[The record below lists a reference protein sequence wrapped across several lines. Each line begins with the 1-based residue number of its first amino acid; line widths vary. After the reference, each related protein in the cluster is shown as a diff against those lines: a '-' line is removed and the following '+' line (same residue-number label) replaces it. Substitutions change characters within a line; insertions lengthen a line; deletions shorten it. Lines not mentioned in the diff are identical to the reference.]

1 MDVEEPL
8 VLLNPGPACTSERVR
23 AALGRGDMCH
33 REPEFSE
40 LLASIRDGL
49 VRSLGVAS
57 THEAVVLTGSGTASL
72 EMATI
77 SSVRAGRKMLVV
89 VNGVYGERIAR
100 IARTHGS
107 EVVEVRSPNTVP
119 ADPAEVVAVLDRHAD
134 VDAVACVEHETST
147 GLLNPV
153 AEIGRALASR
163 PVVFC
168 VDAISSMACEEQELA
183 GIGGDF
189 IAGTANKGLHG
200 LPGISFVLVSAE
212 GIERLRQVPERS
224 LYLNAATYLDGQ
236 RKGDVPFT
244 PAVQVC
250 YALDEAIKELEEEG
264 GHKKRAEDY
273 RERAELVRKGY
284 DALGLEILVE
294 EPYRANCVTALKL
307 PNGID
312 YTTLHD
318 RLRARG
324 FVIYAGQ
331 GNLSSEIFR
340 VATMGHLSLAQLSR
354 FVDALGDALRER

>member
-23 AALGRGDMCH
+23 AALCRGDMCH
-33 REPEFSE
+33 REREFSE
-40 LLASIRDGL
+40 LLASIRAGL
-49 VRSLGVAS
+49 VRSLEVAD
-57 THEAVVLTGSGTASL
+57 THEAVVLTGSGTSAL
-72 EMATI
+72 EMAVV
-77 SSVRAGRKMLVV
+77 SSVRAGRKLLVV

-100 IARTHGS
+100 IARANGI
-107 EVVEVRSPNTVP
+107 EVIEVRSSIAVP
-119 ADPAEVVAVLDRHAD
+119 ADPAEVIDALDRNAD
-134 VDAVACVEHETST
+134 VDSVACVVHETST

-163 PVVFC
+163 PVVLC
-168 VDAISSMACEEQELA
+168 IDAISSMACEEQELSE
-183 GIGGDF
+183 IGADF

-200 LPGISFVLVSAE
+200 LPGISFVLVSAD

-236 RKGDVPFT
+236 RKGEVPFT
-244 PAVQVC
+244 PAVQIC
-250 YALDEAIKELEEEG
+250 YALDEAIKEYEDQG
-264 GHKKRAEDY
+264 GHKQRARDY

-284 DALGLEILVE
+284 DSLGLEILVD
-294 EPYRANCVTALKL
+294 EPYRANSVTALRL
-307 PNGID
+307 PAGID
-312 YTTLHD
+312 YTALHD

-340 VATMGHLSLAQLSR
+340 VATMGHLSLAQLAR
-354 FVDALGDALRER
+354 FLDALSDAVGTG